1 MQETMPI
8 LKTEGVKK
16 IYVSGENKVQA
27 LDGINLSVERGEFVA
42 IMGSSGSG
50 KSTLLHILGGVD
62 RASSGTVFIEG
73 EDISKLKENKLAIF
87 RRRKVGLVYQF
98 FNLIPNLSVRK
109 NILLPILLDKKEE
122 DKDYF
127 DEIVK
132 TLGINNRLD
141 FFPTQLS
148 GGEQQ
153 RVAIARALIYRP
165 AILLADEPTG
175 NLDRKNSE
183 EIIAL
188 LKLSNKNY
196 KQTIVM
202 ITHDERVALQAD
214 RVIKIEDGKLID

>member
-1 MQETMPI
+1 MPI

>member
-1 MQETMPI
+1 MAI

-27 LDGINLSVERGEFVA
+27 LDGINFSVERGEFVA

-122 DKDYF
+122 DKAYF
-127 DEIVK
+127 NEIIK
-132 TLGINNRLD
+132 TLGIENRLD

-175 NLDRKNSE
+175 NLDKKNSE